1 MRKPT
6 SPLTLPTPHLSHTPS
21 SLLHPHH
28 TQQIKSKVGDA
39 DVTLDDDG
47 GYQKLIARM
56 PFTQTGELTATVF
69 RIIGAD
75 DTVKIEPDVVFS
87 SGLLARGN
95 FGLFKL
101 EMKVGHA
108 VLCRSLVGFFWRCA
122 AAVAG
127 IRYFFKYCS
136 KGASQQFVVEHQLR
150 RMTHVH
156 ALPY

>member
-6 SPLTLPTPHLSHTPS
+6 SLLTLPTPHLSHTPS

-47 GYQKLIARM
+47 GHQKLIARM

-108 VLCRSLVGFFWRCA
+108 VLCRSLV
-122 AAVAG
+122 
-127 IRYFFKYCS
+127 IRYLFKCCS

-150 RMTHVH
+150 VLPHVH
-156 ALPY
+156 ALPH

>member
-47 GYQKLIARM
+47 GHQKLIARM

-108 VLCRSLVGFFWRCA
+108 VLCRSLV
-122 AAVAG
+122 
-127 IRYFFKYCS
+127 IRYLFKYCS

-150 RMTHVH
+150 VLPHVH
-156 ALPY
+156 ALPH

>member
-6 SPLTLPTPHLSHTPS
+6 SLLTLPTPHLSHTPS

-47 GYQKLIARM
+47 GSQKLIARM
-56 PFTQTGELTATVF
+56 PFTQTSELTATVF

-95 FGLFKL
+95 LGLFKL

-108 VLCRSLVGFFWRCA
+108 VLCRSLV
-122 AAVAG
+122 
-127 IRYFFKYCS
+127 IRYLFKCCS

-150 RMTHVH
+150 VLPHVH
-156 ALPY
+156 ALPH